1 MRRFHSLRVCPT
13 IHPMVPVANNSWM
26 KVVSVVTGM
35 AACACFYCALMTL
48 LMIPVYPGDAYL
60 NKFRL
65 LYGAVPALLSVAL
78 PAIAGWLWSRSGGA
92 SQHRNVCSAG
102 LSCDVCGSC
111 TFLSMPHCGR
121 PFEGV
126 DALGV
131 GNSRIVVNG
140 RFHSEL

>member
-1 MRRFHSLRVCPT
+1 
-13 IHPMVPVANNSWM
+13 MVPVANNSWM

-78 PAIAGWLWSRSGGA
+78 PAIAGWLWSRSGGPA
-92 SQHRNVCSAG
+92 SSETYVQRAFLAMFAG
-102 LSCDVCGSC
+102 VALF
-111 TFLSMPHCGR
+111 FLC
-121 PFEGV
+121 
-126 DALGV
+126 L
-131 GNSRIVVNG
+131 IVVG
-140 RFHSEL
+140 HLKGWMP

>member
-78 PAIAGWLWSRSGGA
+78 PAIAGWLWSRSGGPA
-92 SQHRNVCSAG
+92 SIETYVQRAFLAMFAG
-102 LSCDVCGSC
+102 VALF
-111 TFLSMPHCGR
+111 FLC
-121 PFEGV
+121 
-126 DALGV
+126 L
-131 GNSRIVVNG
+131 IVVG
-140 RFHSEL
+140 HLKGWMP